1 MPDLFRKTSL
11 EKLSSPEQLDK
22 MIVITPPSF
31 WIALSGA
38 GLIIAAA
45 LVWSILGRLPVNVE
59 TQGIY
64 LNNGGT
70 YSVYSE
76 VAGIAEQVA
85 VQEGD
90 MIKKGDVIAY
100 LNEDDLQQK
109 IKDFENRIE
118 SVEKITMDSESDV
131 ITADNKTLIDIKG
144 QLLTLDQNLQQ
155 NQALLNLQ
163 VENVAVQRQK
173 ASAAEN
179 AMRDAEA
186 AYFNSLNTIDT
197 TGAQLAYSEAQSQLA
212 NASGYLESAYSS
224 LDQANVNVR
233 QADSQYQSILNSY
246 NKLKEQGKIL
256 EAKKDNLA
264 EEIERLNPGFDPSK
278 PDTWAGTSEE
288 PEESDE
294 PGESE
299 DSGRLSALIDAWQQA
314 QNEYDS
320 WLSGK
325 NQLKLSV
332 DEAEAALDASKAARD
347 NYQDDVNYFSS
358 EKDEASGYYEASKAD
373 YLNRLGQQAQAQ
385 IEQSKLSN
393 EYNLALS
400 DYNTEQAKL
409 ISLLD
414 NVAQME
420 VQVENDK
427 EMLEKQ
433 TETVY
438 GQFEATK
445 ASVIDQLTMEC
456 NQYRDQLEKC
466 AIVSTVSGKVSDVAV
481 VQGSAINQGSELIK
495 VQQGDEGSNVVVCY
509 VALSSGKKVEE
520 GMKVL
525 VYPTTVNKQ
534 EYGHMEAT
542 VETVDAFVASTENLR
557 TQLGNDNLVEVFL
570 KDGPVVAVVCR
581 LTEDAGTSS
590 GYYWSSSKGKDLTL
604 TEGTLVEA
612 SVVLEEK
619 APITM
624 LIPYIKEKLT
634 MQTGE

>member
-1 MPDLFRKTSL
+1 MADIFRKTSL

-45 LVWSILGRLPVNVE
+45 LIWSILGRLPVNVE
-59 TQGIY
+59 THGIY

-76 VAGIAEQVA
+76 VAGIAEQVV

-90 MIKKGDVIAY
+90 MIEKGDVIAY
-100 LNEDDLQQK
+100 LNEDDVQQK
-109 IKDFENRIE
+109 IEDYENRIE

-131 ITADNKTLIDIKG
+131 ITADNKPLIDIKG
-144 QLLTLDQNLQQ
+144 QLLTLDQNLRQ

-173 ASAAEN
+173 ATAAEK
-179 AMRDAEA
+179 AMREAEA

-197 TGAQLAYSEAQSQLA
+197 NGAQLAYSEAQSQLA
-212 NASGYLESAYSS
+212 NASGYLEAAYSS
-224 LDQANVNVR
+224 LDQANVNVS
-233 QADSQYQSILNSY
+233 QADSQYQSILSSY

-256 EAKKDNLA
+256 EAKKNSLA
-264 EEIERLNPGFDPSK
+264 EEIQRLNPGFDPSR
-278 PDTWAGTSEE
+278 PDTWAGISEE
-288 PEESDE
+288 PEET
-294 PGESE
+294 E
-299 DSGRLSALIDAWQQA
+299 DSGRLLELIDAWQQA
-314 QNEYDS
+314 QNEYDN
-320 WLSGK
+320 WLSSK
-325 NQLKLSV
+325 EQLKLSV
-332 DEAEAALDASKAARD
+332 NEAEAALNASKAARD
-347 NYQDDVNYFSS
+347 NYQDDVNHFSS

-385 IEQSKLSN
+385 REQSKLSN
-393 EYNLALS
+393 EYNLALN
-400 DYNTEQAKL
+400 DYTTEQAKL
-409 ISLLD
+409 TSLLD

-420 VQVENDK
+420 VQVESDK

-433 TETVY
+433 TKTVY

-456 NQYRDQLEKC
+456 DQYRDQLEKC
-466 AIVSTVSGKVSDVAV
+466 AIVSTVSGKVSNVAV

-495 VQQGDEGSNVVVCY
+495 VQQGGEGSNVVVCY
-509 VALSSGKKVEE
+509 VTLDSGKKVEE
-520 GMKVL
+520 GMEVL
-525 VYPTTVNKQ
+525 IYPTTVNKQ

-542 VETVDAFVASTENLR
+542 VETVDEFVASTENLR

-581 LTEDAGTSS
+581 LKEDASTSS
-590 GYYWSSSKGKDLTL
+590 GYYWSSSKGKDLML

-634 MQTGE
+634 MQTGK